1 MNNDFNKELINTD
14 VDIETLKEEI
24 ISRINKLDDPM
35 FNVSVKTTELLQI
48 TVATQDKITTFDVFE
63 VTPES
68 LDTALTRINEYVEG
82 IRKWNL

>member
-14 VDIETLKEEI
+14 VDLETLKEEI

-48 TVATQDKITTFDVFE
+48 TVATQDKTTTFDVFD
-63 VTPES
+63 VTPEV
-68 LDTALTRINEYVEG
+68 LDTTITKINEYVEG
-82 IRKWNL
+82 IRK

>member
-1 MNNDFNKELINTD
+1 MNSDFNKDLINTN

-48 TVATQDKITTFDVFE
+48 TVATQNKTTTFDVFD
-63 VTPES
+63 VTPEA
-68 LDTALTRINEYVEG
+68 LDTTLTRINEYVEG
-82 IRKWNL
+82 IRK

>member
-1 MNNDFNKELINTD
+1 MNSDFNKDLINTN

-48 TVATQDKITTFDVFE
+48 TVATQDKTTTFDVFDA
-63 VTPES
+63 TPEA
-68 LDTALTRINEYVEG
+68 LDTTLTRINEYVEG
-82 IRKWNL
+82 IRK

>member
-1 MNNDFNKELINTD
+1 MNSDFNKDLINTN

-48 TVATQDKITTFDVFE
+48 TVATQDKTTTFDVFD
-63 VTPES
+63 VTPEA
-68 LDTALTRINEYVEG
+68 LDTILTRINEYVEG
-82 IRKWNL
+82 IRK

>member
-1 MNNDFNKELINTD
+1 MNSDFNKDLINTN

-48 TVATQDKITTFDVFE
+48 TVATQDKTTTFDVFD
-63 VTPES
+63 VTPEA
-68 LDTALTRINEYVEG
+68 LDTTLTRINEYVEG
-82 IRKWNL
+82 IRK

>member
-1 MNNDFNKELINTD
+1 MNSDFNKDLINTN

-48 TVATQDKITTFDVFE
+48 TLATQDKTTTFDVFD
-63 VTPES
+63 VTPEA
-68 LDTALTRINEYVEG
+68 LDTTLTRINEYVEG
-82 IRKWNL
+82 IRK

>member
-1 MNNDFNKELINTD
+1 MNNDFNNELINTD

-48 TVATQDKITTFDVFE
+48 TVATQDKTTTFDVFE

-82 IRKWNL
+82 IRK

>member
-48 TVATQDKITTFDVFE
+48 TVSTQDKTTTFDVFE

-82 IRKWNL
+82 IRK

>member
-1 MNNDFNKELINTD
+1 MNSDFNKDLINTN

-48 TVATQDKITTFDVFE
+48 TVATQDKITTFDVFD
-63 VTPES
+63 VTPEA
-68 LDTALTRINEYVEG
+68 LDTTLTRINEYVEG
-82 IRKWNL
+82 IRK

>member
-1 MNNDFNKELINTD
+1 MNNDFNKDLINTN

-48 TVATQDKITTFDVFE
+48 TVATQDKNAMFDVFD
-63 VTPES
+63 VTPEA
-68 LDTALTRINEYVEG
+68 LDTTLTRINEYVEG
-82 IRKWNL
+82 IRK

>member
-35 FNVSVKTTELLQI
+35 FNVLVKTTELLQI
-48 TVATQDKITTFDVFE
+48 TVATQDKTTTFDVFE

-82 IRKWNL
+82 IRK

>member
-1 MNNDFNKELINTD
+1 MNSDFNKDLINTN

-48 TVATQDKITTFDVFE
+48 TVATQDKITTFDVFD
-63 VTPES
+63 VTPEV
-68 LDTALTRINEYVEG
+68 LDTTLTRINEYVEG
-82 IRKWNL
+82 IRK

>member
-48 TVATQDKITTFDVFE
+48 TVATQDKTTTFDVFD
-63 VTPES
+63 VTPEA
-68 LDTALTRINEYVEG
+68 LDTTLTRINEYVEG
-82 IRKWNL
+82 IRK

>member
-1 MNNDFNKELINTD
+1 MNSNFNKDLINTN

-48 TVATQDKITTFDVFE
+48 TVATQDKTTTFDVFD
-63 VTPES
+63 VTPEA
-68 LDTALTRINEYVEG
+68 LDTTLTRINEYVEG
-82 IRKWNL
+82 IRK

>member
-48 TVATQDKITTFDVFE
+48 TVATQDKTTTFDVFE

>member
-1 MNNDFNKELINTD
+1 MNSDFNKDLINTN

-48 TVATQDKITTFDVFE
+48 TVATQDKNTTFDVFD
-63 VTPES
+63 VTPEA
-68 LDTALTRINEYVEG
+68 LDTTLTRINEYVEG
-82 IRKWNL
+82 IRK

>member
-14 VDIETLKEEI
+14 VDIKTLKEEI

-48 TVATQDKITTFDVFE
+48 TVSTQDKTTTFDVFE

-82 IRKWNL
+82 IRK

>member
-48 TVATQDKITTFDVFE
+48 TVATQDKTTTFDVFE

-68 LDTALTRINEYVEG
+68 LDTALTKINEYVEG
-82 IRKWNL
+82 IRK

>member
-48 TVATQDKITTFDVFE
+48 TVATQDKTTTFDVFE

-82 IRKWNL
+82 IR

>member
-48 TVATQDKITTFDVFE
+48 TVATQDKTTTFNVFE

-82 IRKWNL
+82 IRK

>member
-48 TVATQDKITTFDVFE
+48 TVATQDKTTTFDVFE

-68 LDTALTRINEYVEG
+68 LDTA
-82 IRKWNL
+82 

>member
-14 VDIETLKEEI
+14 VDIKTLKEEI

-48 TVATQDKITTFDVFE
+48 TVATQDKTTTFDVFE

-82 IRKWNL
+82 IRK

>member
-82 IRKWNL
+82 IRK

>member
-24 ISRINKLDDPM
+24 ISRINKLDDQM

-48 TVATQDKITTFDVFE
+48 TVATQDKTTTFDVFE

-82 IRKWNL
+82 IRK

>member
-48 TVATQDKITTFDVFE
+48 TVATQDKTTTFDVFE

-82 IRKWNL
+82 IRK

>member
-48 TVATQDKITTFDVFE
+48 TVATQDKTTTFDVFD

-82 IRKWNL
+82 IRK